1 MRKSFSTAILLV
13 LSSLAASPVWSQ
25 VERVKM
31 RVDGLA
37 CPFCAYGLE
46 KKLKDVPGV
55 SDIEI
60 HVDDAFVTLGSKKD
74 DPMALD
80 QLRPAVKDAGFT
92 AREITATAVG
102 SVITVDDRPVL
113 QVSGTDTEIILGHNE
128 TLKELLSK
136 LRGSSRI
143 RVTGL
148 LEEETPRGH
157 QAHPFTM
164 SVTSFEILDSE
175 TE

>member
-1 MRKSFSTAILLV
+1 M
-13 LSSLAASPVWSQ
+13 
-25 VERVKM
+25 
-31 RVDGLA
+31 
-37 CPFCAYGLE
+37 
-46 KKLKDVPGV
+46 
-55 SDIEI
+55 
-60 HVDDAFVTLGSKKD
+60 
-74 DPMALD
+74 
-80 QLRPAVKDAGFT
+80 
-92 AREITATAVG
+92 
-102 SVITVDDRPVL
+102 
-113 QVSGTDTEIILGHNE
+113 
-128 TLKELLSK
+128 KELLSK